1 MGVPVLALVARP
13 ERARELHSD
22 LQVWCGDDGE
32 VYQFPEGETLP
43 FERLMA
49 DEASTHG
56 RIRALEAL
64 AGPGQESSPPPIV
77 VASLAA
83 IAQRTIPKDIYE
95 STRHSVAVG
104 QRVNLNALMRRWQSM
119 GYRVERS
126 VEIPGTVSRR
136 GGILDVFSPG
146 SELPV
151 RIELLGD
158 EVESIR
164 VFDPASQRSLESVD
178 ETLILPCQEA
188 LPHLVDREEVE
199 ERYGRLD
206 MSNCPG
212 AIQDRIREEM
222 ALLLSG
228 QDA

>member
-1 MGVPVLALVARP
+1 M
-13 ERARELHSD
+13 
-22 LQVWCGDDGE
+22 
-32 VYQFPEGETLP
+32 
-43 FERLMA
+43 
-49 DEASTHG
+49 
-56 RIRALEAL
+56 
-64 AGPGQESSPPPIV
+64 
-77 VASLAA
+77 
-83 IAQRTIPKDIYE
+83 
-95 STRHSVAVG
+95 G
-104 QRVNLNALMRRWQSM
+104 QRVNLNSLMRRWQSM

-146 SELPV
+146 SDLPV

-178 ETLILPCQEA
+178 AALILPCQEA
-188 LPHLVDREEVE
+188 LPHLVDRGEVE
-199 ERYGRLD
+199 ERYSRLD

-212 AIQDRIREEM
+212 ATQDRIREEM

-228 QDA
+228 QALEEPGFYQGFFCLGSLLDYLPAEVLVLVERPRLR